1 MAKNNIV
8 PGQPVRLRRSM
19 LRRLTQL
26 IFSIPR
32 SLMAEFR
39 ICANRDISPLSD
51 RPTEVPLTA
60 IFLNTAAGGLA
71 FVHILGGT
79 AVFSSLQ
86 FVSMANALDP
96 ILWRL
101 VLSALVCRLI
111 LVVELAGLRALS
123 STALIASQDQ
133 DAHHPE
139 S

>member
-1 MAKNNIV
+1 
-8 PGQPVRLRRSM
+8 
-19 LRRLTQL
+19 
-26 IFSIPR
+26 
-32 SLMAEFR
+32 MAEFR

-123 STALIASQDQ
+123 STALITSQDQ